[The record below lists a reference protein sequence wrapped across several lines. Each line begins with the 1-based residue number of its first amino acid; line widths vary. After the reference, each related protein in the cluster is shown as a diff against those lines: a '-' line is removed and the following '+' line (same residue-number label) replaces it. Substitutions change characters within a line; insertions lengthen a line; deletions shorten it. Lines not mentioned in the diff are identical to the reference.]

1 MAMSRMRTFIAVAL
15 DDAVRRKA
23 AALVEQL
30 GELGPGA
37 KWVQPD
43 TLHVT
48 LLFLGEVDNREILD
62 VCKAVRNVTENL
74 PPFEM
79 RIAGVGGF
87 PNLRRP
93 RTVWLG
99 VDEGAAE
106 LVELHDEIEE
116 ALLAQGSYR
125 REERGFTPHITLG
138 RCKGEDLTPEMQAM
152 LTKQAAWSGGVQT
165 VREVQVLS
173 SDLTREGPIYTV
185 LSREKLLGDPD
196 AVE

>member
-1 MAMSRMRTFIAVAL
+1 MAMKRMRTFVAVAL

-23 AALVEQL
+23 SALVEQL

-37 KWVQPD
+37 KWVQPE

-48 LLFLGEVDNREILD
+48 LLFLGEVDAREILD
-62 VCKAVRNVTENL
+62 VCKAVRGVTENL

-79 RIAGVGGF
+79 RVAGVGGF

-99 VDEGAAE
+99 VDEGSAE

-116 ALLAQGSYR
+116 ALLASGSYR

-138 RCKGEDLTPEMQAM
+138 RCKGEDLTPEMQA
-152 LTKQAAWSGGVQT
+152 LFAKQSKWHGGVQT

-173 SDLTREGPIYTV
+173 SELAREGPVYTV
-185 LSREKLLGDPD
+185 LSREKLLGEVDE
-196 AVE
+196 VE